1 MTLTFENLQALLPLL
16 ITVFTT
22 VFVMLAIAIRR
33 NHWWNA
39 TVTVVGLN
47 LALLSIGYVFLGQ
60 YFFPEN
66 FPKGMLLQTITPLF
80 VVDGFSLFF
89 TGLILIAALGAT
101 TLTHAYVE
109 SSKRNRE
116 EIYLLITI
124 AAAGGIVL
132 TMAHHMASLFI
143 GLEMMSVALYGMIAY
158 TYDRARSLE
167 ATIKYMILSATAS
180 AIMLF
185 GIALLYA
192 EFGSLSFIEIGQ
204 KASQQSSLLVM
215 VGGMMVIIGLLFKLS
230 LAPFHLWTPDVYE
243 GAPAPVGAFLAT
255 AAKVAVFA
263 VLVRFAIIEAPSIL
277 ASTTFALTMVAIAC
291 LSMLVGNLLA
301 LKQNNIKRML
311 GYSSIAHFG
320 YLLALVLLAGS
331 DPSLKISLEGFA
343 VYLTIYVITALAAFG
358 VVTLMS
364 TAKADRDADELVD
377 YRGLFWRRP
386 FLASLFTLALFSLA
400 GIPLTAGFI
409 GKLYVVL
416 AGISQG
422 VVGFIALGFVVLG
435 SAISIYYYLRTIV
448 SMFLASK
455 NMQKFDAELHWGE
468 RTGGIMVLISAL
480 LVLVIGIYPTPLIS
494 LASLT
499 GFVWAAH

>member
-1 MTLTFENLQALLPLL
+1 MPLTFENIQALLPLL

-22 VFVMLAIAIRR
+22 VFVMLAIAIGR

-47 LALLSIGYVFLGQ
+47 LALLSTGYVFLAKHI
-60 YFFPEN
+60 FPEM
-66 FPKGMLLQTITPLF
+66 FPNGMLLQTVTPLF

-89 TGLILIAALGAT
+89 TGLILVAALGAS

-109 SSKRNRE
+109 TSRRNRE

-143 GLEMMSVALYGMIAY
+143 GLEMMSVALYGMVAY

-167 ATIKYMILSATAS
+167 ANIKYMILSATAS

-185 GIALLYA
+185 GIALIYA
-192 EFGSLSFIEIGQ
+192 EFGSLAFSEIGA
-204 KASQQSSLLVM
+204 KAGAGPSLLVI
-215 VGGMMVIIGLLFKLS
+215 VGGMMLIIGLLFKLS

-263 VLVRFAIIEAPSIL
+263 VLVRFVVIEAPAVL
-277 ASTTFALTMVAIAC
+277 ASTTFVITLVAIAC

-320 YLLALVLLAGS
+320 YLLALVLLGGR
-331 DPSLKISLEGFA
+331 DLGLEGFA
-343 VYLTIYVITALAAFG
+343 VYLSIYVITALAAFG

-364 TAKADRDADELVD
+364 TARGDRDADNLLD

-386 FLASLFTLALFSLA
+386 FLASLFTLSLFSLA

-409 GKLYVVL
+409 GKLYVVI
-416 AGISQG
+416 AGVSQG
-422 VVGFIALGFVVLG
+422 VVGWIALIFVVLG
-435 SAISIYYYLRTIV
+435 SAISIYFYLRTVV

-455 NMQKFDAELHWGE
+455 NMQKFDAQLHWGE
-468 RTGGIMVLISAL
+468 QTGGIMVLISTL
-480 LVLVIGIYPTPLIS
+480 LVLIIGIYPEPLIQIAHLS
-494 LASLT
+494 KV
-499 GFVWAAH
+499 VWGLQ